1 MDNSYKS
8 KDAVGCLYIVTTP
21 IGNLEDITYRAVRI
35 LSEVDV
41 IAAEDTRKARILL
54 DRYDIKDK
62 RIISHHVQN
71 EHRTYNYLVSEVL
84 AGKKLAVISEAG
96 SPCISD
102 PGFLVIREAVK
113 NGIKPEI
120 IPGVSAVIFAAMV
133 AALPVERFIF
143 YGFLPPKKGA
153 RGRVLEDIKNDDKT
167 AFIYE
172 SPKRVKRLLG
182 EIKEIIGDD
191 CKVALVREATK
202 LHEEIIRGTVSEILN
217 DLGNK
222 NLKGEFVVAISSRKS
237 KEPQN

>member
-8 KDAVGCLYIVTTP
+8 KDGIGNLYIVTTP

-35 LSEVDV
+35 LGEVDI

-54 DRYDIKDK
+54 NRYDIKDK

-71 EHRTYNYLVSEVL
+71 EHRTYNYLVNEVL
-84 AGKKLAVISEAG
+84 SGKNLAVISEAG

-120 IPGVSAVIFAAMV
+120 IPGVSAVIFAAM
-133 AALPVERFIF
+133 ASALPVERFVF

-153 RGRVLEDIKNDDKT
+153 RGRVLEEIGNDDKT
-167 AFIYE
+167 AFVYE

-182 EIKEIIGDD
+182 EIKEIIGDE
-191 CKVALVREATK
+191 CKVALTREATK
-202 LHEEIIRGTVSEILN
+202 MHEEIIRGTVIEIL
-217 DLGNK
+217 DDFGEK
-222 NLKGEFVVAISSRKS
+222 NLRGEFVVAISSRGIK
-237 KEPQN
+237 